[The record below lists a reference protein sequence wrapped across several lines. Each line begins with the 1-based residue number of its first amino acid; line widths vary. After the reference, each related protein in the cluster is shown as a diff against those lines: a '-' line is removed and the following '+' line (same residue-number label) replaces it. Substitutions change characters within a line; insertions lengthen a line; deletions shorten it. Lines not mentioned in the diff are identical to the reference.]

1 MKTTFFKKL
10 MMPLAVAVLGI
21 AGAFTT
27 MSMASDDEVLVDM
40 VGYRFVSAQNPCEI
54 TNKTCTTNAGP
65 TCKYLVTQ
73 TLWGKED
80 AQDLDCPIELH
91 EKQ

>member
-1 MKTTFFKKL
+1 MKTNLFKKL

-27 MSMASDDEVLVDM
+27 MSMAGNEAVLTDM
-40 VGYRFVSAQNPCEI
+40 AGYRFVSAQTPCEI
-54 TNKTCTTNAGP
+54 TNKICTTVDGP

-73 TLWGKED
+73 TLWGKFDPDD
-80 AQDLDCPIELH
+80 AECPIELH
-91 EKQ
+91 ERQ